1 MPRFF
6 VTANDI
12 DNTAES
18 PTIVIRGDDAAHIS
32 RVLRMKCG
40 DPVTV
45 CDMAGVEYDTV
56 IRETGGVVLLE
67 VVGQR
72 KSVNEPPYRAIVY
85 QALVRADR
93 FETVLQKSTELG
105 AYAIVPVATSRCTV
119 KIEPGSADARKKTER
134 WQRIVYEAAK
144 QCGRGIIPEVM
155 PVVPYA
161 EAVKMAASAALPL
174 FCYEGDST
182 EPLPRYLDITAK
194 PETISIMI
202 GPEGGYTIDEAESA
216 SRHGMKM
223 TGLGHRILRTETAPM
238 FVLSCL
244 ACKYEL

>member
-12 DNTAES
+12 NNTAES
-18 PTIVIRGDDAAHIS
+18 PTITIRGDDAAHIS

-40 DPVTV
+40 EAVTV

-56 IRETGGVVLLE
+56 IRETGGVVLLDI
-67 VVGQR
+67 VGQK
-72 KSVNEPPYRAIVY
+72 KSINEPPYRAVVY

-105 AYAIVPVATSRCTV
+105 VYAIVPVATSRCTV
-119 KIEPGSADARKKTER
+119 KIEPGSADARKKLER

-144 QCGRGIIPEVM
+144 QCGRGIIPEVF
-155 PVVPYA
+155 PIVSYA
-161 EAVKMAASAALPL
+161 EAVKNAASANLPL
-174 FCYEGDST
+174 FCYEGDGT
-182 EPLPRYLDITAK
+182 MPLPRCFEEYDK
-194 PETISIMI
+194 PETISVMI
-202 GPEGGYTIDEAESA
+202 GPEGGYSIDEAEFA
-216 SRHGMKM
+216 AEHGMKM
-223 TGLGHRILRTETAPM
+223 TGLGHRILRTETASL

-244 ACKYEL
+244 ACRYEL